1 MKALAILALSFAAQA
16 GEFSATTIDLNTGRP
31 TFTYGSVT
39 GYGNQRQINA
49 NTINMD
55 GDVRILNGTITRLRG
70 VDQLNAMELEPGM
83 MPRVTFGEFR
93 RGILFDDD

>member
-16 GEFSATTIDLNTGRP
+16 DNFSATTIDLNTGRP
-31 TFTYGSVT
+31 TFTYGSVS

-55 GDVRILNGTITRLRG
+55 GDVRIMNGTITRLRG
-70 VDQLNAMELEPGM
+70 VDQLNAMEFEPGS
-83 MPRVTFGEFR
+83 MPRMTFGTLER
-93 RGILFDDD
+93 LDDE

>member
-1 MKALAILALSFAAQA
+1 MRTLAILLLSFAAQA
-16 GEFSATTIDLNTGRP
+16 DNFSATTIDLNTGRP

-39 GYGNQRQINA
+39 GYGSQRQINA

-55 GDVRILNGTITRLRG
+55 GDVRIMNGTITRLRG
-70 VDQLNAMELEPGM
+70 VDQLNAMEFEPGM

-93 RGILFDDD
+93 RGILFEDD